1 MCHVPNPCIYLANSI
16 DGKHH
21 TYQNPTKVARRMSDG
36 ERAAVTLRL
45 PSTLSAYSGGKS
57 QIQLRADTVEQ
68 LLAELESQHPQVWE
82 RLCTE
87 QGHVRE
93 HVKIFV
99 NNEMITGP
107 DSLDRK

>member
-1 MCHVPNPCIYLANSI
+1 
-16 DGKHH
+16 
-21 TYQNPTKVARRMSDG
+21 MSNG
-36 ERAAVTLRL
+36 EEKATVTLRL

-57 QIQLRADTVEQ
+57 QIQLKANTVEE
-68 LLAELESQHPQVWE
+68 LLAVLELLHPLVWE

-87 QGHVRE
+87 EGYVRE

-107 DSLDRK
+107 KGLQTALKPGQEIIVLPSTASA